1 MLWVHTEFCI
11 CIFFLCLFSSIL
23 PIFLSLSLF
32 LIYFLNLS
40 FSLHLSFFASHIFI
54 TLSFSS
60 FHSLF
65 LYILPL
71 YFFCLYHLYFYF
83 LLSHSSLHI
92 LTSSYSLS
100 LHSYFPLSHTPFF
113 YHFHFCPLSFIPS
126 LFSYLYLLSFHSYF
140 PLSHLFLL
148 LSTTL
153 IFTFLVSL
161 SKYFSSFLSLFFP
174 FPFSQTLHF
183 LFSYLLSLILY
194 PTFYLFTAS
203 RDPIHHLFL
212 SYSSSYIYLPFPY
225 PYFFLSF
232 YINFT
237 IFSIFSFL
245 FFSLLIM
252 QPRQNMCH
260 APLSNPLA

>member
-1 MLWVHTEFCI
+1 MLLI
-11 CIFFLCLFSSIL
+11 
-23 PIFLSLSLF
+23 SLSHFHFPLF
-32 LIYFLNLS
+32 IPS
-40 FSLHLSFFASHIFI
+40 FSISFPFISFASI
-54 TLSFSS
+54 TFT
-60 FHSLF
+60 FTFCSLTLLF
-65 LYILPL
+65 TYSH
-71 YFFCLYHLYFYF
+71 HL
-83 LLSHSSLHI
+83 
-92 LTSSYSLS
+92 TLS